1 MITKLDSQNSYY
13 QLMRT
18 ILALLLA
25 CVVFCTTANAQ
36 VKPIESHIIKGRLYK
51 IFWETAVAVESE
63 MCRQFIQ
70 REKKLPQKLYY
81 YYGIYSFQQGDIKK
95 ARECFQTAKIKFSQN
110 SADIHFALAELWL
123 KACDYKLEGQEFE
136 RKPSLRPAQQL
147 RYMSELG
154 YLLVLLEIDPNSKL
168 CQNAYEQ
175 AQIQQVANLDI
186 FRKNFGFVALR
197 QGNLK
202 VAKEQFD
209 KIAHRTPE
217 YSERFDEVK
226 TKDGDTI
233 SITVEFFDPIILRH
247 LSEYYF
253 KQAQKLCSVR
263 QKASRYLLGVINR
276 ELGEIESAISNFEY
290 VLATTTDEPQKY
302 RTRIQLGIC
311 FHLLGEKE
319 RAETAWTEA
328 AQSEY
333 PQVISE
339 LGEAYI
345 HLGIRLQD
353 AVQLGEKSR
362 SLLRALPENRKRA
375 EWWFYENSEDFKQYT
390 WNLVWA
396 YFKRGERQKALNELE
411 NVYLPNERHSLD
423 VYETEDGRGREYLS
437 LLRHLN
443 LAKLG
448 KLYYDLTRYG
458 DMRYYIYLKDR
469 MFPRP
474 DYYPETFQIF
484 QTLEH
489 LILYKD
495 TQTPALVARQPDT
508 ETPRLAEEEQPPK
521 EKAQAKEKTKT
532 PIGMY
537 VLMLTI
543 SIVIIGCVVYRFVRK
558 KP

>member
-1 MITKLDSQNSYY
+1 
-13 QLMRT
+13 MRI
-18 ILALLLA
+18 ILALFLA
-25 CVVFCTTANAQ
+25 CAVLCATANAQ
-36 VKPIESHIIKGRLYK
+36 VNPIESHIVKGRLYK

-70 REKKLPQKLYY
+70 REEKLPQKLYY

-95 ARECFQTAKIKFSQN
+95 ARECFWSAKTKFSQN
-110 SADIHFALAELWL
+110 SADIYFYLAELWL
-123 KACDYKLEGQEFE
+123 KACNYKLEGKEFGG
-136 RKPSLRPAQQL
+136 KGALRPENQL

-154 YLLVLLEIDPNSKL
+154 YLLVLLEIDPNSQL
-168 CQNAYEQ
+168 CKNAYEQ
-175 AQIQQVANLDI
+175 AQRGKVVNLNA

-202 VAKEQFD
+202 VAKERFD
-209 KIAHRTPE
+209 EVAHRTPE

-226 TKDGDTI
+226 TKDGSVVPI
-233 SITVEFFDPIILRH
+233 IIEFFDPIILRH

-253 KQAQKLCSVR
+253 RQAQKLCTTDS
-263 QKASRYLLGVINR
+263 SDGMYLLGVANR
-276 ELGEIESAISNFEY
+276 ELGEIKDAISNFEY
-290 VLATTTDEPQKY
+290 VLAKTTDETQKSL
-302 RTRIQLGIC
+302 TRIQLGIC
-311 FHLLGEKE
+311 FYLLGEKE
-319 RAETAWTEA
+319 RAETTWTEVE
-328 AQSEY
+328 QSKH
-333 PQVISE
+333 PRVISE

-345 HLGIRLQD
+345 HLSIHLRD
-353 AVQLGEKSR
+353 AVQLCEKSR

-396 YFKRGERQKALNELE
+396 YFKSGERQKSLEELE

-423 VYETEDGRGREYLS
+423 VYETEDERGREYLS

-448 KLYYDLTRYG
+448 KLYYDLTRYS

-495 TQTPALVARQPDT
+495 TQTPALVTRQPST
-508 ETPRLAEEEQPPK
+508 EKPKLTKDEVPPEEEVQVK
-521 EKAQAKEKTKT
+521 EKT

-537 VLMLTI
+537 VFIALI
-543 SIVIIGCVVYRFVRK
+543 FIVIIGCVVYWFVRRK
-558 KP
+558 RGVRML